1 LRAVPAVQAAAL
13 EADMPAFDGPPPGGV
28 RMLSAGADLGSAQ
41 YGAAKLVE
49 LSRIPAWWS
58 DLEEFAHSQYWA
70 MPAGDLVVVIAAAAG
85 IARYANESCDA
96 LGRLGVTTVAID
108 TAAAPVASATHRVTV
123 PAIDGDLAPL
133 ATALPLQRLAYALA
147 AASGLDPNTRLHLKH
162 DEARFRVSR
171 LLTRRSLIGTGQ

>member
-1 LRAVPAVQAAAL
+1 
-13 EADMPAFDGPPPGGV
+13 
-28 RMLSAGADLGSAQ
+28 MLSGGADLGSAQ

-49 LSRIPAWWS
+49 LTRIPAWWS

-70 MPAGDLVVVIAAAAG
+70 MPTGDLVVVIAAAAG

-96 LGRLGVTTVAID
+96 LGKLGVTTIAID
-108 TAAAPVASATHRVTV
+108 TAGAPVASATHRVTL

-171 LLTRRSLIGTGQ
+171 LLTRRSLVGTGQ